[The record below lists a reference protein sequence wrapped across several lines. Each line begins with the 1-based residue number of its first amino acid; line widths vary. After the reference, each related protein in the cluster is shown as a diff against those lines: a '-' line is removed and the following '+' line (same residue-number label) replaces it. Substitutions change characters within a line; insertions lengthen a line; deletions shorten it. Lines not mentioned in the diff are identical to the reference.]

1 MTDAPLPPAQPDE
14 APIDAEFEPATV
26 QDEPEAVQTHT
37 KVKRS
42 GPGWGTAFLLGAVS
56 LGSLGLAAF
65 ASGLVPGF
73 APKTAVV
80 DDLKTQIAALQADRD
95 IARTER
101 AELGTVVERGKEM
114 RRYVDRTIE
123 GVEQKI
129 ADVNGALEVLEA
141 DLNEVRDTPVAAAAP
156 DIVAVTDAETGETVQ
171 MVADPA
177 IVARI
182 EALETA
188 MTALQDVSVASGE
201 AVIDTELAET
211 VETLRS
217 EIEALKAAQAARVT
231 TESTTVTT
239 EVEVDTSTTDAALAL
254 SAIEAAA
261 RRGQPF
267 QSAYQKLAG
276 AMPDAPVLRRLQPLS
291 ETGAPTYS
299 DLREQ
304 FSALTTD
311 ALDAEAKADTSTP
324 GWMRMVF
331 GDGIKVRRDGEVA
344 AEDVINAASDALADN
359 DIRAALTQIDRLSP
373 AVQSVFTDWRDSA
386 EQRQSLESALDALRL
401 TMIAKD

>member
-26 QDEPEAVQTHT
+26 QDEPDTRETPV

-73 APKTAVV
+73 APKTAGV
-80 DDLKTQIAALQADRD
+80 DDLKTQIAALQTDRD

-101 AELGTVVERGKEM
+101 AEIGGVVEQGKGL
-114 RRYVDRTIE
+114 RRYIDRTVE

-129 ADVNGALEVLEA
+129 ADVNGALDVLEA
-141 DLNEVRDTPVAAAAP
+141 DLNAVRVAPVAAAAP
-156 DIVAVTDAETGETVQ
+156 EIVAVTDAETGETVQ
-171 MVADPA
+171 MAADPA
-177 IVARI
+177 IIARI

-188 MTALQDVSVASGE
+188 MTALQEVPVSTNETS
-201 AVIDTELAET
+201 IDTELVAT
-211 VETLRS
+211 VEALRG
-217 EIEALKAAQAARVT
+217 EIETLKAAQAARISAVT
-231 TESTTVTT
+231 TEI
-239 EVEVDTSTTDAALAL
+239 EVNTNTADAALAL

-276 AMPDAPVLRRLQPLS
+276 AMPDAPVLKRLQPLS
-291 ETGAPTYS
+291 ETGAPTYA

-304 FSALTTD
+304 FGALTAD
-311 ALDAEAKADTSTP
+311 ALDAEAAADTSTP
-324 GWMRMVF
+324 GWMRTVF

-344 AEDVINAASDALADN
+344 AEDVINGASDALADN
-359 DIRAALTQIDRLSP
+359 DIRAALTQIDRMSP

-386 EQRQSLESALDALRL
+386 QQRQSLESALDALRL

>member
-26 QDEPEAVQTHT
+26 QTEPEATQTT
-37 KVKRS
+37 AKVKRS
-42 GPGWGTAFLLGAVS
+42 GPGWGTAILLGAVS

-65 ASGLVPGF
+65 ATGLVPGF
-73 APKTAVV
+73 APKTAGV
-80 DDLKTQIAALQADRD
+80 DELKTQIAALQADRD

-101 AELGTVVERGKEM
+101 AELGAVVERGKEM
-114 RRYVDRTIE
+114 RRYVDRTVE
-123 GVEQKI
+123 GIEQKI

-141 DLNEVRDTPVAAAAP
+141 DLNEVRDAPPAAMP
-156 DIVAVTDAETGETVQ
+156 EVVAVTDAATGETVQ
-171 MVADPA
+171 MITDPV
-177 IVARI
+177 IIARI
-182 EALETA
+182 EALELA
-188 MTALQDVSVASGE
+188 MTGLQDASIATGE
-201 AVIDTELAET
+201 AVIDTDFAKAVEDLRGEI
-211 VETLRS
+211 ETLK
-217 EIEALKAAQAARVT
+217 ETQAALLA
-231 TESTTVTT
+231 TENTKLST
-239 EVEVDTSTTDAALAL
+239 EDKVDTSTTDAALAL

-276 AMPDAPVLRRLQPLS
+276 AMPEAPVLKRLQPLS

-304 FSALTTD
+304 FSALTKD
-311 ALDAEAKADTSTP
+311 ALDAEAEADTSTP
-324 GWMRMVF
+324 GWMRTVF

-344 AEDVINAASDALADN
+344 AEDVITAASDALANN

-386 EQRQSLESALDALRL
+386 QQRQSLESALDALRL